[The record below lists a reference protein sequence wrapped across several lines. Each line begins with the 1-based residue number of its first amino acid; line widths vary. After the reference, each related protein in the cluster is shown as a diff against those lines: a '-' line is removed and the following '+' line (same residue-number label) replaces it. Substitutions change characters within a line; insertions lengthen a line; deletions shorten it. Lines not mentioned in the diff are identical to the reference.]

1 MNTVCTRDFGD
12 EDYGPRCLVSVLIM
26 LMVTRRGRRK
36 REGFG
41 ELMQSGVC
49 RRLGGCG
56 YVAEERRALRTL
68 VGIVLVEVLE
78 AM

>member
-1 MNTVCTRDFGD
+1 MNWSVRVTFGD
-12 EDYGPRCLVSVLIM
+12 EDYGPRCLMSFLVM

-36 REGFG
+36 REEFG
-41 ELMQSGVC
+41 ELIQRGVC
-49 RRLGGCG
+49 RGLGGCG

-68 VGIVLVEVLE
+68 VGIVLVEALE